1 MRQSAYFCINII
13 SGSLIISQMRSMKKK
28 SILLAVLV
36 ILILSFSSCIK
47 NRVVTREEISEMQG
61 IEQSDSAIQIFPL
74 PKDIKILRGEFDFD
88 ENTFILIPEKKS
100 TSDGFLAG
108 LLFNELVDKYEQP
121 LRILNKS
128 SFAKA
133 DKFIL
138 IGDIKNPLVKKYC
151 KENGLDSDLKPLG
164 DEGYI
169 LQVTENNIV
178 VAANSNKGALLG
190 LESLRQVIRK
200 NGENIYVPGMT
211 VKDSPVYPFRGIKLY
226 LPGRENIQFFK
237 RFIKDFVAKYK
248 FNKIIL
254 ELNANMRLE
263 KHPEL
268 NIGTVEFE
276 KHLNFSRLGR
286 PPGIHQEYQN
296 SSHQDN
302 ADGDILEKEEVA
314 DLVSY
319 IRKFNI
325 EVIPELPSLTH
336 SYYLLFGHKELAEN
350 MNQPYPDTY
359 CPLKPEIYKIYFDVL
374 DEYIDVIH
382 PAIIHVGHDEWRME
396 KDVCE
401 LCRGKDYGQ
410 LYADD
415 LNKIY
420 NYLKAKG
427 IKTAIWGDHLLES
440 VTEKDHQTWKSS
452 TGYQYKIPG
461 ALRPEQVIKL
471 IPKDIVIFNWF
482 WDDINNDKQVSEFGF
497 QQVYGNLRPDIEKW
511 QERSVIKGVMG
522 GAPSSWAATTE
533 HNIGKDQIFDFLGC
547 ANLLWSEKYLAPG
560 ELTFITEPL
569 MSEIYTN
576 LSGKQ
581 LPSDNGSKVT
591 AINIWSGFNSSLMK
605 DIDSLDYKYLITGPL
620 KSGNKIFNLDSPD
633 KQAERAI
640 SVVTSK
646 NNKELNSVQLVEINK
661 DVNSIIFLHAC
672 AKEAN
677 NKKAYDVIY
686 NFSETAELLGWY
698 EIVYDDGF
706 VETVPIRYGL
716 NILDWRWRRR
726 ITDNEKPTVKYNQN
740 NYAYQAFAVEC
751 SNSKSH
757 PVTFFAFEWEN
768 ARPGIQIKEINL
780 KPVKYNKNNENAIIL
795 LAVSVT
801 EISKTDESEGIE
813 RQ

>member
-1 MRQSAYFCINII
+1 
-13 SGSLIISQMRSMKKK
+13 MKKRL
-28 SILLAVLV
+28 ILFAVLV
-36 ILILSFSSCIK
+36 IFLLSFDSCLKHRVLQQENLSAVREMEQYDSTIK
-47 NRVVTREEISEMQG
+47 
-61 IEQSDSAIQIFPL
+61 IFPI
-74 PKDIKILRGEFDFD
+74 PKGAQITKGEFNFD
-88 ENTFILIPEKKS
+88 TTTFILIPDKESK
-100 TSDGFLAG
+100 SDGFLAG
-108 LLFNELVDKYEQP
+108 LLFNELVDKYHQP
-121 LRILNKS
+121 IAIVKKS
-128 SFAKA
+128 VFS
-133 DKFIL
+133 DEDRFIL
-138 IGDIKNPLVKKYC
+138 IGDIKNPLVRKYC
-151 KENGLDSDLKPLG
+151 QKEALYADLRAMG

-169 LQVTENNIV
+169 LSVTENKIV
-178 VAANSNKGALLG
+178 VAANTSKGALFG
-190 LESLRQVIRK
+190 LESLRQVLRK
-200 NGENIYVPGMT
+200 NEKNLYVSQMI
-211 VKDSPVYPFRGIKLY
+211 VKDSPLYPFRGIKLY
-226 LPGRENIQFFK
+226 LPGRENITFFK
-237 RFIKDFVAKYK
+237 RFIKDFVALYK

-254 ELNANMRLE
+254 ELNANMRLVR
-263 KHPEL
+263 HPEL

-276 KHLNFSRLGR
+276 RHLNFSRLDR
-286 PPGIHQEYQN
+286 PPGVYQEYQN

-314 DLVSY
+314 DLVDY

-336 SYYLLFGHKELAEN
+336 SYYLLFGHEDLAEN

-382 PAIIHVGHDEWRME
+382 PDIIHVGHDEWRME

-415 LNKIY
+415 LNKIHD
-420 NYLKAKG
+420 YLAEKG
-427 IKTAIWGDHLLES
+427 IKIAIWGDHLLES

-471 IPKDIVIFNWF
+471 IPRDMIIFNWF
-482 WDDINNDKQVSEFGF
+482 WDDINNDKQVSDFGF

-511 QERSVIKGVMG
+511 RERSGIKGLIG

-547 ANLLWSEKYLAPG
+547 ANLLWSEQYLTT
-560 ELTFITEPL
+560 EKLTFFTEPL
-569 MSEIYTN
+569 ISEIYTN
-576 LSGKQ
+576 LSGTQ

-591 AINIWSGFNSSLMK
+591 TINISSNFNSSLTEGM
-605 DIDSLDYKYLITGPL
+605 DSLNYAHLITGQL
-620 KSGNKIFNLDSPD
+620 KSGNKIFNLDYPN
-633 KQAERAI
+633 KLAKRAI
-640 SVVTSK
+640 TAVTSQ
-646 NNKELNSVQLVEINK
+646 NNTDLSSVQQIEINK

-686 NFSETAELLGWY
+686 NFNETSELLGWY
-698 EIVYDDGF
+698 EIVYADGF

-716 NILDWRWRRR
+716 NILDWLWRKR
-726 ITDNEKPTVKYNQN
+726 IEENKPPRVKFNQN
-740 NYAYQAFAVEC
+740 NYAYQASAVEC
-751 SNSKSH
+751 SREKSQ

-768 ARPGIQIKEINL
+768 TRLGKQIKEINL
-780 KPVKYNKNNENAIIL
+780 KSVKFNKNNENAIIL

-801 EISKTDESEGIE
+801 EITKANESEGTE

>member
-1 MRQSAYFCINII
+1 
-13 SGSLIISQMRSMKKK
+13 MKKK
-28 SILLAVLV
+28 LILPAVLV
-36 ILILSFSSCIK
+36 IVMLSFSGCIK
-47 NRVVTREEISEMQG
+47 NRVANQEGGSAIRDM
-61 IEQSDSAIQIFPL
+61 EQSDSAILIFPV
-74 PKDIKILRGEFDFD
+74 PKEVEILKGEFKFD
-88 ENTFILIPEKKS
+88 INAFIIVPEKKS
-100 TSDGFLAG
+100 NSDSFLAG
-108 LLFNELVDKYEQP
+108 LLFNELVDKYRQP
-121 LRILNKS
+121 ARILYKS
-128 SFAKA
+128 SFSDE

-138 IGDIKNPLVKKYC
+138 IGDIKNQLVKSYC
-151 KENGLDSDLKPLG
+151 QKNGLSADLKALG

-169 LQVTENNIV
+169 LSVTDNNIV
-178 VAANSNKGALLG
+178 VAANNNKGALFG
-190 LESLRQVIRK
+190 LESLRQLIRK
-200 NGENIYVPGMT
+200 NGGNICVPAMI

-237 RFIKDFVAKYK
+237 RFIKDFVARYKY
-248 FNKIIL
+248 NKIIL

-276 KHLNFSRLGR
+276 RHLNFSRLDR

-314 DLVSY
+314 DLVAY

-382 PAIIHVGHDEWRME
+382 PARIHVGHDEWRME
-396 KDVCE
+396 KDICE

-415 LNKIY
+415 LNKIHD
-420 NYLKAKG
+420 YLAGKG

-461 ALRPEQVIKL
+461 ALSPGQVIKL

-511 QERSVIKGVMG
+511 QERSGIKGLMG

-547 ANLLWSEKYLAPG
+547 ANLLWSEKYLPVG
-560 ELTFITEPL
+560 ELTFVTEPL
-569 MSEIYTN
+569 ISEIYTN
-576 LSGKQ
+576 LSAKQ

-591 AINIWSGFNSSLMK
+591 AINISSSFNSSLMK
-605 DIDSLDYKYLITGPL
+605 GMDSLNYKDLITGPL
-620 KSGNKIFNLDSPD
+620 KSGNKIFSLDPPN
-633 KQAERAI
+633 KQAKRAI
-640 SVVTSK
+640 TVVTSK
-646 NNKELNSVQLVEINK
+646 NNKDLSSVQRVEINK

-677 NKKAYDVIY
+677 NKKAYDIIY

-698 EIVYDDGF
+698 EIVYEDGF
-706 VETVPIRYGL
+706 VETVPVRYGL
-716 NILDWRWRRR
+716 NILDWQWRKR
-726 ITDNEKPTVKYNQN
+726 ITGNEKPRIKYNQN
-740 NYAYQAFAVEC
+740 NYAYQASAVEC
-751 SNSKSH
+751 SGEKSK

-768 ARPGIQIKEINL
+768 TRPGKQIKEINL
-780 KPVKYNKNNENAIIL
+780 KPVKYNRSNENAIIL

-801 EISKTDESEGIE
+801 EISEADESEGIE